1 MDYVLNHHYVPK
13 DEKDAEE
20 YLKDL
25 ERKGFKN
32 FIHLLT
38 KTAHFYPQER
48 KRVMDSWARVFEIDE
63 WDIFRIQ
70 ANIWEIRP
78 EMIKDILRADS

>member
-1 MDYVLNHHYVPK
+1 MFQ

-32 FIHLLT
+32 SYSFINE